1 MSHAKSSEPAQ
12 PAAATPARRPA
23 SSKARKCPCCGHHAL
38 RLTREPG
45 RACRYRHMYLTLP
58 AELPVPTCHRCRHMA
73 LTYESVP
80 QLEATL
86 DAIFRA
92 ELVHRASVE
101 ISHLGQFYSQRKI
114 ERAIDLSPGY
124 LSRLRSG
131 DSVPSVALVCLLALL
146 AAEPS
151 RLEELKGYWALPLET
166 QPSPPS
172 RGRAS

>member
-1 MSHAKSSEPAQ
+1 MSNAKSSEPAR

-23 SSKARKCPCCGHHAL
+23 PSQARKCPCCGHHAL

-58 AELPVPTCHRCRHMA
+58 PELPVPTCHRCRHMV

-80 QLEATL
+80 ALDATL
-86 DAIFRA
+86 EETFRA
-92 ELVHRASVE
+92 ELIHRASVE
-101 ISHLGQFYSQRKI
+101 ITRLGQFYSQRKI
-114 ERAIDLSPGY
+114 ERAIDLSQGY

-131 DSVPSVALVCLLALL
+131 GSVPSVALVCLLALL

-151 RLEELKGYWALPLET
+151 RLEELKGYWALPLEPP
-166 QPSPPS
+166 PSPPS
-172 RGRAS
+172 RKRAS